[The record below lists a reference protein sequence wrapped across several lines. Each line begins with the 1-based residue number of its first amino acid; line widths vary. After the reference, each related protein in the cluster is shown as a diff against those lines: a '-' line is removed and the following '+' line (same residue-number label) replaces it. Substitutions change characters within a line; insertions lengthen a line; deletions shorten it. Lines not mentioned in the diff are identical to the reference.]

1 MVYPKPM
8 VYDQL
13 MVKGEAGDTLVCDP
27 RNPISRE
34 QRICGLY
41 EIVNILNGTR
51 YIGSSS
57 HIFRRLIGHRG
68 DLRTNEHH
76 NAHLQHAWFKYGEGS
91 FVFRII
97 CRTTEEEKIPTEQRH
112 LDLAFGGGEKLYNI
126 SKNADAPRTG
136 VKHTQETKD
145 KISRA
150 HTGKKV
156 SEEVRRRIGDFW
168 RGRKHSEETKRKM
181 SLSAMGKPKSE
192 AHKKRMSEVNMGK
205 TMSAETRLKL
215 SIANKG
221 KPCPTKGTKHSTE
234 TRLKM
239 SLAGRGKSH
248 SPEHVAKVTAAGH
261 RARAIKAFMNSGLNV
276 EACLI

>member
-1 MVYPKPM
+1 MYPRPM

-41 EIVNILNGTR
+41 EIVNTLNGTR

-76 NAHLQHAWFKYGEGS
+76 NAHLQHAWLKYGEGS
-91 FVFRII
+91 FIFRII
-97 CRTTEEEKIPTEQRH
+97 CRTTEEDKIPTEQRH

-145 KISRA
+145 KISRINL
-150 HTGKKV
+150 GRKQ
-156 SEEVRRRIGDFW
+156 SEETLKKMSLSQ
-168 RGRKHSEETKRKM
+168 RGRKHSEETKKKM
-181 SLSAMGKPKSE
+181 SLSAIGKPKSE
-192 AHKKRMSEVNMGK
+192 AQKKRMSEVNMGK
-205 TMSAETRLKL
+205 KL
-215 SIANKG
+215 SEEHKLKMSRAQKW
-221 KPCPTKGTKHSTE
+221 KPCAARSHIPSTE

-239 SLAGRGKSH
+239 SLAHSGKPK
-248 SPEHVAKVTAAGH
+248 SPEHVAKVTASIA
-261 RARAIKAFMNSGLNV
+261 RTRAIKAFMNSGPNV